1 MSLDRRDFLSLL
13 PATAVAAQKKKK
25 PGKNDPP
32 PPPPPPME
40 QVATLFLDV
49 TKGFLTNAAKT
60 SPSMAVVEY
69 PGATVTKGFLAK
81 SGLSATGVT
90 RMLPAMAAWVV
101 GKRGPDSGV
110 ADALVKAYKN
120 GCDPAHADYW
130 QASPAGTQNQRQVE
144 SSIVAWS
151 LWVARD
157 VILPALSEA
166 ERKNVAAWL
175 ESCTKVA
182 VRGNNWAWFTAVNL
196 AVRMRLSEKWPEF
209 QGDAAF
215 MLADLKVLDSMATGD
230 SGWYNDG
237 FKGTAYDYYN
247 SWVFA
252 SHFLYWNALVGERYP
267 EWRQKFSTRL
277 TRYLETAPYFFAGH
291 GGHVLYGRSLI
302 YRWGVLTP
310 LVLAYQQK
318 LWPHS
323 PALLRSLVERNVLWH
338 RDIGGF
344 DGTAG
349 KLRESLTPDGT
360 MDVKESYIDGGHPYW
375 GMQAFAFWTIPA
387 DDPFWSAA
395 PEPLPIDK
403 SDFAIALPE
412 AGMLLVGSRASGQ
425 VRIFNGKST
434 RADLHYRDK
443 YNKLCYSSHFPFAVN
458 HLKGKTTID
467 NTVVLRNRKTGETA
481 GRGEVTESSVEAE
494 KVELEYAIQLGGV
507 TAKVATEIRF
517 QGDYEA
523 RIHRV
528 EMTGGPMEDI
538 EIVEG
543 GAGYTT
549 KPVYPEAHLKTWKLK
564 GWTDSGVE
572 NCEGSVLFG
581 PHQVQVLKAQAAPRL
596 FLASLRYQ
604 SPKGLP
610 KDKIDEQAGPLLQR
624 LKL

>member
-1 MSLDRRDFLSLL
+1 MQRRDFLSLL

-40 QVATLFLDV
+40 QVTALFLDV

-60 SPSMAVVEY
+60 SPGMAVVEY

-90 RMLPAMAAWVV
+90 RMLPAMAAWAV
-101 GKRGPDSGV
+101 GQRGPDSGV
-110 ADALVKAYKN
+110 ADALVNAYRN

-130 QASPAGTQNQRQVE
+130 QPSPAGAQNQRQVE

-157 VILPALSEA
+157 VILPKLTAA
-166 ERKNVAAWL
+166 ERTHVAEWL
-175 ESCTKVA
+175 ASCTQVP
-182 VRGNNWAWFTAVNL
+182 VRGNNWAWFTTVNL

-209 QGDAAF
+209 QGDEAF

-267 EWRQKFSTRL
+267 EWRQKFSARL

-323 PALLRSLVERNVLWH
+323 PALLRNIVERNILWH

-344 DGTAG
+344 DAAAG
-349 KLRESLTPDGT
+349 KLRESFTPDGT

-387 DDPFWSAA
+387 DDPFWSAPA
-395 PEPLPIDK
+395 EQLPIEK
-403 SDFAIALPE
+403 SDFAIAL
-412 AGMLLVGSRASGQ
+412 ADVGLLVVGSRASGQ
-425 VRIFNGKST
+425 VRIFNAKST

-443 YNKLCYSSHFPFAVN
+443 YNKLCYSSHFSFAVN
-458 HLKGKTTID
+458 HLQGKATID

-481 GRGEVTESSVEAE
+481 GRGEVTASTVEAE

-507 TAKVATEIRF
+507 TAKVATEIQF
-517 QGDYEA
+517 QGDYET
-523 RIHRV
+523 RTHRV
-528 EMTGGPMEDI
+528 EMAGGPLEDI
-538 EIVEG
+538 EVVEG

-581 PHQVQVLKAQAAPRL
+581 PHQVQVLKAQAAPAL
-596 FLASLRYQ
+596 FLAGLRYQ

-610 KDKIDEQAGPLLQR
+610 KDKIDAQADLLVRR